1 MKRILIF
8 SLAYVPYIGGGE
20 LAIKHVAD
28 RLDPNE
34 YSFDMI
40 TLRFDRNLP
49 KVERVGNVTV
59 HRIGFTAHNAKVSD
73 RSLPWQCRL
82 AKLLF
87 PFTAFLKAIFLYR
100 QNKYD
105 ATWALMANQAGFA
118 ALFFK
123 YAHPNTPYFLE
134 LQDGTPLSSMTARRR
149 ILYPLWWL
157 YKEIYLKA
165 NVIKTI
171 SHFIEKITRETGYAG
186 KVFVIPNG
194 VDVAKF
200 SAPIPEEKLTELK
213 MLFNKRMGE
222 VFVVTVSRLVLSRGV
237 EDIIQAL
244 VYLPK
249 HVKLLIAGNGEDRE
263 KLHHI
268 AIGLKVDDRVIFAG
282 HIDHSELHPN
292 FKFSVKLV

>member
-1 MKRILIF
+1 MKKIEAIIKPFKLDDVKEA
-8 SLAYVPYIGGGE
+8 LTE
-20 LAIKHVAD
+20 LGIVGMTVTEVRGFGRQKGHTELY
-28 RLDPNE
+28 RGSE
-34 YSFDMI
+34 YSIDF
-40 TLRFDRNLP
+40 LP
-49 KVERVGNVTV
+49 KVKIEVVVPDNLVEKVVSTICAAAKTGS
-59 HRIGFTAHNAKVSD
+59 IGD
-73 RSLPWQCRL
+73 
-82 AKLLF
+82 
-87 PFTAFLKAIFLYR
+87 
-100 QNKYD
+100 
-105 ATWALMANQAGFA
+105 
-118 ALFFK
+118 
-123 YAHPNTPYFLE
+123 
-134 LQDGTPLSSMTARRR
+134 
-149 ILYPLWWL
+149 
-157 YKEIYLKA
+157 
-165 NVIKTI
+165 
-171 SHFIEKITRETGYAG
+171 G

-282 HIDHSELHPN
+282 HIDHSELPAY
-292 FKFSVKLV
+292 FKISDIFVRPSLIEGFGSAFVEAFAAGIPVVATPVGGIPDFLTDGATGLFCEVQDPQSVAHAVMRYTDDPALVARIVANARKLVAEKYEYWVRSE